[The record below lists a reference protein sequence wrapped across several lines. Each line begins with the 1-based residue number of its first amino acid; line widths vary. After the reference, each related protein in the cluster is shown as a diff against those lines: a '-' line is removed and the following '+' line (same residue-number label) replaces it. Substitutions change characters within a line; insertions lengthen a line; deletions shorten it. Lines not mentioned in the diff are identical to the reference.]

1 MKHHTKGKYLTAIED
16 IHKSKEFHGTT
27 WSRRYRI
34 SYAVILAMKEL
45 DMIHQTRY
53 GYYQWIGNKWPT
65 MIDIDKIYDCIQQ
78 KNKRYA
84 NESSPIKNNQLTIE
98 PIRKAPAPAPMS
110 VNAEPECDTTNS
122 KMLLILGAGLLI
134 GFMIATII
142 WK

>member
-16 IHKSKEFHGTT
+16 IHRSKEFHGTT
-27 WSRRYRI
+27 WSKRYRI
-34 SYAVILAMKEL
+34 SYAVILAMKDL

-65 MIDIDKIYDCIQQ
+65 MIDIDKIYDRIQQ

-84 NESSPIKNNQLTIE
+84 NESSSIKNNQLTIE
-98 PIRKAPAPAPMS
+98 PIRKVPIDNPQPIVKEA
-110 VNAEPECDTTNS
+110 ECDTSNS
-122 KMLLILGAGLLI
+122 KMMLILAVGAMV
-134 GFMIATII
+134 GFIIATII

>member
-65 MIDIDKIYDCIQQ
+65 MTDINKIYDCIQR

-84 NESSPIKNNQLTIE
+84 NESIAIKDEQLTIE
-98 PIRKAPAPAPMS
+98 PILKAPIDIQQPI
-110 VNAEPECDTTNS
+110 VKEPECDTSNS
-122 KMLLILGAGLLI
+122 KMILILAAGALV